1 MLRALLCLFCLTLC
15 FPCPARASSPRT
27 LRMHVWVSY
36 MPTWLLEA
44 FTRETGIHVSV
55 TFFADNRDL
64 YRKLKEEGEMQRF
77 DIVTPSAETVQQLAE
92 EKLLHPLSPEK
103 IPSMKL
109 LDPWFA
115 GLGYDKNFRFS
126 VPLYW
131 GGLGIVIDKT
141 RVPEKVASRVLGYKD
156 LWMPE
161 LKGLLILPNDL
172 RSLMSIMLLHL
183 GYSVNDS
190 EPAHLEAAMAA
201 LESLA
206 PSVNNFDSVDQ
217 VEDLAKLSV
226 GVGVVWANEFFARPD
241 QAATYQFIFPK
252 EGSPLWIDTMA
263 VPANAPN
270 PEGAQRFID
279 FVLRP
284 ENLARLSE
292 QSGYA
297 VAEKA
302 AVAKLPESLQ
312 KNIIVYPPEQ
322 LRSRFEPEL
331 MLPPAMLE
339 KLEKRWIKLRDK
351 L

>member
-1 MLRALLCLFCLTLC
+1 MLRALFCLLCLAWCI
-15 FPCPARASSPRT
+15 PCPARASSPPT

-44 FTRETGIHVSV
+44 FTRETGIPVSV

-64 YRKLKEEGEMQRF
+64 FHKLKEEGEIERF
-77 DIVTPSAETVQQLAE
+77 DIVTPSAETVQQLAGE
-92 EKLLHPLSPEK
+92 NLLHPLSPEK
-103 IPSMKL
+103 IPNMKL

-115 GLGYDKNFRFS
+115 ELGYDKNFCFS

-131 GGLGIVIDKT
+131 GGLGIAIDKKV
-141 RVPEKVASRVLGYKD
+141 VPKNLASRIFGYND

-190 EPAHLEAAMAA
+190 DPAHLEAAMAA

-206 PSVNNFDSVDQ
+206 PSVTNFDSVDQ
-217 VEDLAKLSV
+217 AEDLAKLSV
-226 GVGVVWANEFFARPD
+226 GVGVVWANEFFARPE
-241 QAATYQFIFPK
+241 QAARYQFIFPK
-252 EGSPLWIDTMA
+252 EGSPLWVDTIA

-270 PEGAQRFID
+270 PEAAQRFID

-302 AVAKLPESLQ
+302 AVARLPEPLQ
-312 KNIIVYPPEQ
+312 KNTIIYPSEQ

-331 MLPPAMLE
+331 MLPPDMIE
-339 KLEKRWIKLRDK
+339 RLEKRWIKLRDK